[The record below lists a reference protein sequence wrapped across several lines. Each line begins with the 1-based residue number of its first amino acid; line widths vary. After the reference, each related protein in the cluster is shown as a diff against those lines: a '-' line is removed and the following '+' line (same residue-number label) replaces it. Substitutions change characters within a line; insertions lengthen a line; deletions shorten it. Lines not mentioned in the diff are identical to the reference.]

1 MQIKRK
7 KGQRIMIWLLLV
19 MVIFIDCGTR
29 LDAGAQVLFC
39 LREHIDYELKENYD
53 TDCMIQTE
61 QLIHQNTYLLQEQLR
76 CSESLTVQGKLWR
89 NQSSIRFDYII
100 GICILGLLLALSG
113 QKNRKIH
120 IYDNQYILQRYYHII
135 YIQDSDG
142 RKKYSCCNIK

>member
-1 MQIKRK
+1 MQIKK
-7 KGQRIMIWLLLV
+7 KMRQCIIIWLLLG

-39 LREHIDYELKENYD
+39 LREHIDYELGENYD
-53 TDCMIQTE
+53 TDCMMQTE
-61 QLIHQNTYLLQEQLR
+61 QLIHENAYLLQEQLR
-76 CSESLTVQGKLWR
+76 CSDSLTVQGKLWR
-89 NQSSIRFDYII
+89 TPNSMRFDYIV
-100 GICILGLLLALSG
+100 GICLLALLLALSG

-142 RKKYSCCNIK
+142 RKKVSMP

>member
-1 MQIKRK
+1 MQIKK
-7 KGQRIMIWLLLV
+7 KMRQCIIIWLLLG

-29 LDAGAQVLFC
+29 LDADAQVLFC
-39 LREHIDYELKENYD
+39 LREHIDYEPEENYD

-61 QLIHQNTYLLQEQLR
+61 QLIHENAYLLQEQLR
-76 CSESLTVQGKLWR
+76 CSDSLTVQGKLWR
-89 NQSSIRFDYII
+89 TPNSMRFDYIV
-100 GICILGLLLALSG
+100 GICLLALLLALSG

-142 RKKYSCCNIK
+142 RKKVSMP